1 MIPAMSSVT
10 SCSSPRGGKADAGWQ
25 FDRSFVGQSAGN
37 GCERGLSLLDL
48 PDAQRAGGFQAL
60 AQDGGVAGGN
70 SAQNPCDQPRLSAR
84 QGEQCNVRLR
94 GGKDGAKRRIAQMDH
109 VA

>member
-10 SCSSPRGGKADAGWQ
+10 SCSSHRGGKANAGWQ

-48 PDAQRAGGFQAL
+48 ADAQRAWVLQAL
-60 AQDGGVAGGN
+60 AQDRSVGGGN
-70 SAQNPCDQPRLSAR
+70 SAQNPCDQPRLGAR
-84 QGEQCNVRLR
+84 QGEQSNVRLR
-94 GGKDGAKRRIAQMDH
+94 GGKDG
-109 VA
+109 